1 MTSVW
6 LVRHG
11 EAAASFSEDMDPG
24 LSPLGREQALQSAEH
39 LGQRVPEQ
47 AKLLSSPKRRALETG
62 EPYAALVQAELK
74 IDTRFIELPSPG
86 ELAARRQWLDEV
98 LQGQWS
104 ALPESV
110 QLWRREVVSAIG
122 SFTSPT
128 VIFTHFLVIN
138 AVAAYISGEDGV
150 VQCLPANASVHE
162 LSIEGSYWQWRARG
176 AMLESV
182 VN

>member
-1 MTSVW
+1 MTSIW

-11 EAAASFSEDMDPG
+11 EAAAGFSEDTDPP
-24 LSPLGREQALQSAEH
+24 LSPLGREQALQSADT
-39 LGQRVPEQ
+39 LSRCVPED
-47 AKLLSSPKRRALETG
+47 AALLSSPKRRAIETG
-62 EPYAALVQAELK
+62 EPYAASVRGELEM
-74 IDTRFIELPSPG
+74 DTRFIELPSPG
-86 ELAARRQWLDEV
+86 NLAARRQWLDEV
-98 LQGQWS
+98 LRGQWS

-110 QLWRREVVSAIG
+110 QLWRREIVSAID
-122 SFTSPT
+122 SITSPT

-138 AVAAYISGEDGV
+138 AVAAHISGEDGV

-162 LSIEGSYWQWRARG
+162 LSVEGSGWQWRARG

>member
-1 MTSVW
+1 MTSIW

-11 EAAASFSEDMDPG
+11 EAAAGFSEDTDPR
-24 LSPLGREQALQSAEH
+24 LSPLGREQALRSADT
-39 LGQRVPEQ
+39 LSRCVPDHT
-47 AKLLSSPKRRALETG
+47 AVLSSPKRRAIETG
-62 EPYAALVQAELK
+62 EPYATSVQGELE
-74 IDTRFIELPSPG
+74 IDARFIELPSPG
-86 ELAARRQWLDEV
+86 DLAARREWLDEV

-104 ALPESV
+104 ALPEPV
-110 QLWRREVVSAIG
+110 QLWRREIVSAID

-138 AVAAYISGEDGV
+138 AVAAHISGEDGV

-162 LSIEGSYWQWRARG
+162 LSVESSGWQWRARG
-176 AMLESV
+176 AMLKSV

>member
-1 MTSVW
+1 MTSIW

-11 EAAASFSEDMDPG
+11 EAAAGFSEDTDPP
-24 LSPLGREQALQSAEH
+24 LSPLGREQALQSADT
-39 LGQRVPEQ
+39 LSRCVPHD
-47 AKLLSSPKRRALETG
+47 ARLVTSPKRRAIETG
-62 EPYAALVQAELK
+62 EPCALCVQAELE
-74 IDTRFIELPSPG
+74 IDARFIELPSPG

-98 LQGQWS
+98 LQGEWS
-104 ALPESV
+104 ALSEPV
-110 QLWRREVVSAIG
+110 QEWRREIVSAIE

-138 AVAAYISGEDGV
+138 AVAAHISGEDHV

-162 LSIEGSYWQWRARG
+162 LSTDGRGWQWRARG
-176 AMLESV
+176 EMLKSV

>member
-1 MTSVW
+1 MTSIW

-11 EAAASFSEDMDPG
+11 EAAAGFSEDTDPP
-24 LSPLGREQALQSAEH
+24 LSPLGREQALQTADTLS
-39 LGQRVPEQ
+39 RCVPDH
-47 AKLLSSPKRRALETG
+47 ATLLSSPKRRAIETG
-62 EPYAALVQAELK
+62 EPYAASVRGELE
-74 IDTRFIELPSPG
+74 IDARFIELPSPG
-86 ELAARRQWLDEV
+86 DLAARRQWLDEV

-104 ALPESV
+104 ALPEPV
-110 QLWRREVVSAIG
+110 QRWRREIVSAIQ

-138 AVAAYISGEDGV
+138 AVAAHISGEDRV

-162 LSIEGSYWQWRARG
+162 LNTDGRGWQWRVRG

>member
-1 MTSVW
+1 MTSIW

-11 EAAASFSEDMDPG
+11 EAAAGFSEDTDPS
-24 LSPLGREQALQSAEH
+24 LSPLGRKQALQSADT
-39 LGQRVPEQ
+39 LSLRVPED
-47 AKLLSSPKRRALETG
+47 AALLSSPKRRSIETG
-62 EPYAALVQAELK
+62 EPYAASVRGELE

-86 ELAARRQWLDEV
+86 DLAARRQWLDEV

-104 ALPESV
+104 ALPEPV
-110 QLWRREVVSAIG
+110 QLWRRGIVSAID
-122 SFTSPT
+122 SITSPT

-138 AVAAYISGEDGV
+138 AVAAHISGEDGV

-162 LSIEGSYWQWRARG
+162 LSVEGSGWQWRARG

>member
-1 MTSVW
+1 MTSIW

-11 EAAASFSEDMDPG
+11 EAAAGFSEDTDPP
-24 LSPLGREQALQSAEH
+24 LSPLGREQALQSADTLSRCVTDH
-39 LGQRVPEQ
+39 
-47 AKLLSSPKRRALETG
+47 ATLLTSPKRRAIETG
-62 EPYAALVQAELK
+62 EPYAASVRGELE
-74 IDTRFIELPSPG
+74 IDARFIELPSPG
-86 ELAARRQWLDEV
+86 DLAARRQWLDEV

-104 ALPESV
+104 ALPEPV
-110 QLWRREVVSAIG
+110 QLWRRGIVSAID
-122 SFTSPT
+122 SITSPT

-138 AVAAYISGEDGV
+138 AVAAHISGEDGV

-162 LSIEGSYWQWRARG
+162 LSVEGSVWQWRARG

>member
-1 MTSVW
+1 MTSIW

-11 EAAASFSEDMDPG
+11 EAAAGFSEDTDPC
-24 LSPLGREQALQSAEH
+24 LSPLGREQAIHSADTLH
-39 LGQRVPEQ
+39 RCVPSH
-47 AKLLSSPKRRALETG
+47 AALLSSPKRRAIETG
-62 EPYAALVQAELK
+62 EPYATKVQAELK
-74 IDTRFIELPSPG
+74 IDGRFIELPSPG
-86 ELAARRQWLDEV
+86 DLAARRQWLDEV
-98 LQGQWS
+98 LKGQWS

-110 QLWRREVVSAIG
+110 QLWRREAVSAIG

-138 AVAAYISGEDGV
+138 AVAAHISGEDGV

-162 LSIEGSYWQWRARG
+162 LSIEGSDWQWRARG
-176 AMLESV
+176 ATLQSV

>member
-1 MTSVW
+1 MTSIW

-11 EAAASFSEDMDPG
+11 EAAAGFSEDTDPS
-24 LSPLGREQALQSAEH
+24 LSPLGREQAQQSADT
-39 LGQRVPEQ
+39 LRRCVPDN
-47 AKLLSSPKRRALETG
+47 AALLSSPKRRAIETG
-62 EPYAALVQAELK
+62 ESYALRIQAELG
-74 IDTRFIELPSPG
+74 IDARFVELPSPG
-86 ELAARRQWLDEV
+86 DLAERRQWLDEV

-104 ALPESV
+104 ALPEPV
-110 QLWRREVVSAIG
+110 QLWRRGIIAAID

-138 AVAAYISGEDGV
+138 AVAAHISGEDGV

-162 LSIEGSYWQWRARG
+162 LSVESSGWQWCARG
-176 AMLESV
+176 VMLQSV

>member
-1 MTSVW
+1 MTSIW

-11 EAAASFSEDMDPG
+11 EAAAGFSEDTDPP
-24 LSPLGREQALQSAEH
+24 LSPLGREQALQSADK
-39 LGQRVPEQ
+39 LSRCVPED
-47 AKLLSSPKRRALETG
+47 AALLSSPKRRAIETG
-62 EPYAALVQAELK
+62 EPYAASVRGELEM
-74 IDTRFIELPSPG
+74 DARFIELPSPG
-86 ELAARRQWLDEV
+86 NLAARRQWLDEV
-98 LQGQWS
+98 LRGQWS

-110 QLWRREVVSAIG
+110 QLWRREIVSAID
-122 SFTSPT
+122 SITSPT

-138 AVAAYISGEDGV
+138 AVAAHISGEDGV

-162 LSIEGSYWQWRARG
+162 LSVEGSGWQWRARG

>member
-1 MTSVW
+1 MTLIW

-11 EAAASFSEDMDPG
+11 EAAAGFSEDTDPP
-24 LSPLGREQALQSAEH
+24 LSPLGREQALQSADT
-39 LGQRVPEQ
+39 LSRCVPEH
-47 AKLLSSPKRRALETG
+47 ATLLSSPKRRAIETG
-62 EPYAALVQAELK
+62 EPYAASVRGELE
-74 IDTRFIELPSPG
+74 IDARFIELPSPG
-86 ELAARRQWLDEV
+86 DLVARRQWLDEV

-104 ALPESV
+104 ALPEPV
-110 QLWRREVVSAIG
+110 QLWRREIVSAID

-138 AVAAYISGEDGV
+138 AVAAHISGQDGV

-162 LSIEGSYWQWRARG
+162 LSVEGSGWQWRVRG
-176 AMLESV
+176 AMLKSV

>member
-1 MTSVW
+1 MTAIW

-11 EAAASFSEDMDPG
+11 EAAAGFSEDTDPP
-24 LSPLGREQALQSAEH
+24 LSPLGREQAIQSVDT
-39 LGQRVPEQ
+39 LSRCVPDH
-47 AKLLSSPKRRALETG
+47 ATLLTSPKRRAIETG
-62 EPYAALVQAELK
+62 EPYVASVRGELE

-86 ELAARRQWLDEV
+86 DLAARRQWLDEV

-104 ALPESV
+104 ALPEPV
-110 QLWRREVVSAIG
+110 QLWRGEIVSAID
-122 SFTSPT
+122 SITSPT

-138 AVAAYISGEDGV
+138 AVAAHISGGDRV

-162 LSIEGSYWQWRARG
+162 LSTDGRDWQWRARG
-176 AMLESV
+176 AMLNSV

>member
-1 MTSVW
+1 MTSIW

-11 EAAASFSEDMDPG
+11 EAAAGFSEDTDPP
-24 LSPLGREQALQSAEH
+24 LSPLGREQALHSANT
-39 LGQRVPEQ
+39 LSRCVPED
-47 AKLLSSPKRRALETG
+47 AALLSSPKRRSIETG
-62 EPYAALVQAELK
+62 EPYAASVRGELE

-86 ELAARRQWLDEV
+86 DLAARRQWLDKV

-104 ALPESV
+104 ALPEPV
-110 QLWRREVVSAIG
+110 QLWRSEIVSAIDT
-122 SFTSPT
+122 FTSPT

-138 AVAAYISGEDGV
+138 AVAAHISGEDGV

-162 LSIEGSYWQWRARG
+162 LSVEGSGWQWRARG